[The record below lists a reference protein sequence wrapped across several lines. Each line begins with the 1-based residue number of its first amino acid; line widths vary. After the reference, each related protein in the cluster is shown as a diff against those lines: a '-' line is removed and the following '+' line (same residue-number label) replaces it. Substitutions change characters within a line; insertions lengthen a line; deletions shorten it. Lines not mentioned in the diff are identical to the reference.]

1 MPVETQRVVR
11 SLASAVE
18 ILGLNSGPVY
28 WGCFVYVC
36 VNSKV
41 FCVNSWPY
49 EDEEVT
55 NKRSINLGG
64 DWVPPFKI

>member
-1 MPVETQRVVR
+1 MPIETQRVVR

-18 ILGLNSGPVY
+18 ILGLNSGPIY
-28 WGCFVYVC
+28 WRCFVYVC

-55 NKRSINLGG
+55 NK
-64 DWVPPFKI
+64 